1 MANVILGLLL
11 IAPQSLYDLVKNFER
26 GVSLLYSA
34 SAGSIKRAIDGM
46 LGQGLIEVASAEPG
60 VRGRKVYRAT
70 DAGREAF
77 AAWMHSDLTG
87 ADAESAALHRFHFLG
102 LFEAEERV
110 VTLERIV
117 SRLETDLSELSAL
130 NEQLE
135 GIDVPE
141 EYQEIADYQLA
152 TLEYGLDGHRRALD
166 WFSDRLERERRK
178 SPRSAPPQQ
187 SEGPGTQG
195 AE

>member
-34 SAGSIKRAIDGM
+34 SAGSIKRAIDSL

-70 DAGREAF
+70 DAGRETF
-77 AAWMHSDLTG
+77 AAWMQSDLTG

-117 SRLETDLSELSAL
+117 SRLESDLSELSAL

-141 EYQEIADYQLA
+141 EHREIADYQLA

-166 WFSDRLERERRK
+166 WFSGRLERERRK
-178 SPRSAPPQQ
+178 SPRSAPPQL
-187 SEGPGTQG
+187 SERPGTQG
-195 AE
+195 AD